1 MKNINEKQLENLPR
15 INLLVAKIIIPL
27 TTNLLALPCFEIGN
41 LREIMNNF
49 TKEMSKGQ
57 LETLDLLNKII
68 KQKLEQNEKIGNL
81 GKIEEINPQILE
93 PIPELTL
100 SKYADIGNSNEN
112 LVFKNLANCVDVDG
126 KIAKIDFEYC
136 LTKIIEEIQ
145 IIESQKIDFENAQ
158 NGEPILIEDEQNII
172 GWVYSN
178 PSLSPNLDLNPSLV
192 KSKSL
197 DYKLSLKEKSLEK
210 KLEIDLQKFEQK
222 EKPKEAKIVTIN
234 LAGAN
239 NHTKN
244 EEKTDGKIGESNI
257 LNPTEIGEYND
268 KIRKI
273 IQELQRIRLENQS
286 STVFFC
292 QEVPFDK
299 NLPIEFLNLGEE
311 IAKMGGTAIFVLQEN
326 CGNNYDNQVAIIT
339 FDPQILP
346 NQTIKI
352 IPTNKI
358 GDFGAFMKMPTKIAT
373 QTLVLF
379 QVKIGNQIHQ
389 ICGSHQLAPTSIIQ
403 RIFSRVVEMALLTT
417 KDEKLQI
424 KAALGDHNPYGISVD
439 KPFFKVSDFVVP
451 DLLYAFLIPTLINL
465 ISLGVSNFTKENNNK
480 EVQILAQKLSKN
492 RQEIAVVQELCQ
504 LVGLVYPE
512 SREPSF
518 NHLIPAYYLDM
529 AMTRLVDKLEI
540 GEIPLNSKCS
550 DHRTARIVVIHGTE
564 IEYRN
569 KN

>member
-1 MKNINEKQLENLPR
+1 MKNIDENKIENLPK
-15 INLLVAKIIIPL
+15 ISLLVAKIIIPL
-27 TTNLLALPCFEIGN
+27 MTNLLALPCFKIGN
-41 LREIMNNF
+41 LREIMDNF

-68 KQKLEQNEKIGNL
+68 KQKLEQNEKIRNL
-81 GKIEEINPQILE
+81 GKIEEINQQILE

-112 LVFKNLANCVDVDG
+112 LVFKNLANCFDVDG
-126 KIAKIDFEYC
+126 KIAKTDFEYC

-145 IIESQKIDFENAQ
+145 IIESQKIYFENAQ
-158 NGEPILIEDEQNII
+158 NGEPILTEDEQNII

-178 PSLSPNLDLNPSLV
+178 PSLSPNLDLNSSLV

-197 DYKLSLKEKSLEK
+197 DYKLSLEEKLK
-210 KLEIDLQKFEQK
+210 IDLQNFEQK
-222 EKPKEAKIVTIN
+222 EIPKEAKIVTIN

-244 EEKTDGKIGESNI
+244 EKKTNGKIGESNV
-257 LNPTEIGEYND
+257 LSLTEIGEYND

-339 FDPQILP
+339 FDPQILGKE
-346 NQTIKI
+346 NQIKI

-358 GDFGAFMKMPTKIAT
+358 GDFGAFMKMPNKIAT

-379 QVKIGNQIHQ
+379 QIETSGKIHQ
-389 ICGSHQLAPTSIIQ
+389 ICSSHQLAPTTIIQ
-403 RIFSRVVEMALLTT
+403 RILSRVVEMALLTT
-417 KDEKLQI
+417 QSEKLQV
-424 KAALGDHNPYGISVD
+424 KTALGDHNQYGISAD

-451 DLLYAFLIPTLINL
+451 NLPYAFLIPALINL
-465 ISLGVSNFTKENNNK
+465 ISGGISNLAKENNS
-480 EVQILAQKLSKN
+480 EQVQTLAQKFSKN
-492 RQEIAVVQELCQ
+492 HQEIEVVQELCK

-529 AMTRLVDKLEI
+529 AMLKKTKTNDNLKNLEI
-540 GEIPLNSKCS
+540 GEISLNPECS
-550 DHRTARIVVIHGTE
+550 DHRIARIVVI
-564 IEYRN
+564 
-569 KN
+569 KNQ